1 MSHRHIFYIS
11 DRTGNTAKAIGQ
23 SLLSQFDGLE
33 VQSTLLPF
41 TDTAEKVERVA
52 RQINEASENSPQKPI
67 VFNTLVDPYHQQIIA
82 TTDAVII
89 DLYHQFTGL
98 LENALQVDSS
108 HATGMVHEKFEYS
121 EYQSR
126 IDAIEYATKYD
137 DGVINKQYEDAKVIL
152 LGVSR
157 SGKTPTCIYLA
168 VNFSIKAANYPL
180 TGEVLESGKL
190 PKSLLEHLDKCIG
203 LTLSPN
209 QLYEMRQKRR
219 LGSDYSSLSTCV
231 HEIRLAEKLYDHY
244 NIPTIESTATSVEEI
259 SVNILQLKN
268 LTLY

>member
-52 RQINEASENSPQKPI
+52 RQINEASKNSLQKPI

-98 LENALQVDSS
+98 LEN
-108 HATGMVHEKFEYS
+108 
-121 EYQSR
+121 
-126 IDAIEYATKYD
+126 
-137 DGVINKQYEDAKVIL
+137 
-152 LGVSR
+152 
-157 SGKTPTCIYLA
+157 
-168 VNFSIKAANYPL
+168 
-180 TGEVLESGKL
+180 
-190 PKSLLEHLDKCIG
+190 
-203 LTLSPN
+203 
-209 QLYEMRQKRR
+209 
-219 LGSDYSSLSTCV
+219 
-231 HEIRLAEKLYDHY
+231 
-244 NIPTIESTATSVEEI
+244 
-259 SVNILQLKN
+259 
-268 LTLY
+268 